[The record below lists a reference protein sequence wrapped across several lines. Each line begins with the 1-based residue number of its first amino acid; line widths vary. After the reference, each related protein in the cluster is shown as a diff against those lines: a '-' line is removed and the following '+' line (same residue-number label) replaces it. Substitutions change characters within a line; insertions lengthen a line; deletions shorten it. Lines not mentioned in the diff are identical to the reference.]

1 MEDKELLAELQAG
14 LKEQGVEATEEEI
27 QAAVE
32 KLQSGELSE
41 DNLEDVAGG
50 LAPIYPAGYNVIVAI
65 GKLFAICPRC
75 RKIYIRKKGHHC
87 AAKPGGGKGTL
98 GGIGKS
104 GGR

>member
-1 MEDKELLAELQAG
+1 MEDKEQLAELQAG
-14 LKEQGVEATEEEI
+14 LKEQGVEATQEEI

-32 KLQSGELSE
+32 KLQAGELSE
-41 DNLEDVAGG
+41 DNLEEVAGG
-50 LAPIYPAGYNVIVAI
+50 LASIYPTGYGIVVAI

-87 AAKPGGGKGTL
+87 AANPGGGKGAL
-98 GGIGKS
+98 GGIGKF

>member
-41 DNLEDVAGG
+41 ENLEDVAGG
-50 LAPIYPAGYNVIVAI
+50 CVLPIGIAAGVAI
-65 GKLFAICPRC
+65 IIGLMAVCPRC
-75 RKIYIRKKGHHC
+75 RKVYLRKTGHRC
-87 AAKPGGGKGTL
+87 SRAGGGG
-98 GGIGKS
+98 
-104 GGR
+104 GGRGW